1 MRAIIILIIC
11 MHTLVIP
18 NINEEKLS
26 YHLQPKYIVIK
37 IVHSE
42 VKNRM
47 AVLKIENLHVEVDG
61 KEILKGVTTQIKEG
75 ETVALLGPNGHGK
88 STLLNV
94 IMGHPRYKITSGSIL
109 LDDVDITN
117 YSTDERARAGLFLAL
132 QNPPEVPGVINSDF
146 LRAAVNSKRDEHL
159 STYKFYKLLDS
170 AVKEVKMPF
179 DLATRSLNEGFSGG
193 EKKRNEILQMILLEP
208 KIAMLDEIDSGL
220 DVDAIQ
226 IVADV
231 IKKEEE
237 KGRGFLVIS
246 HYARLFDLI
255 QPTRAI
261 VMINGRIAVD
271 GGIDL
276 IKRID
281 QSGYEFIKTELGIE
295 IEKEDM
301 NMNSVSIGSCA
312 VREVTK
318 K

>member
-1 MRAIIILIIC
+1 
-11 MHTLVIP
+11 
-18 NINEEKLS
+18 
-26 YHLQPKYIVIK
+26 
-37 IVHSE
+37 
-42 VKNRM
+42 M
-47 AVLKIENLHVEVDG
+47 AVLKIKNLHVEVEG
-61 KEILKGVTTQIKEG
+61 KEILKGVTTEISEG

-94 IMGHPRYKITSGSIL
+94 IMGHPRYKITEGSIY
-109 LDDVDITN
+109 LDDIDITN

-146 LRAAVNSKRDEHL
+146 LRAAVNSKKEEHL
-159 STYKFYKLLDS
+159 STYKFYKLLDG

-220 DVDAIQ
+220 DVDAMQ

-231 IKKEEE
+231 IKNEKQ

-255 QPTRAI
+255 QPTRAL
-261 VMINGRIAVD
+261 VMINGRIVLD
-271 GGIDL
+271 GGVDL

-281 QSGYEFIKTELGIE
+281 QHGYEFIKSELGIN
-295 IEKEDM
+295 IEKEEVQ
-301 NMNSVSIGSCA
+301 MNSVSIGSCA

-318 K
+318 NK